1 MRNVNVSYP
10 SGRRYVRFLAGGLGF
25 ATIALSA
32 VLLSGSADAQQATPV
47 QSKPATEATKAANRS
62 VQQYLNFTDRGDF
75 DDASRG
81 LIAKPDTL
89 TIKDA
94 KGNVVWD
101 LEQYKQYIRDEKPA
115 PDSVNPSLWRN
126 AQLNMHHGLF
136 KVHDRIFQ
144 VRGYDLSNITF
155 VQGDTG
161 WIVFDP
167 LISEET
173 AKAAYEFV
181 TQRLGNRPVVAVV
194 YSHSHIDHYGGVKG
208 VVTEADVKAGKV
220 QILAPEHFAEH
231 AISENVIA
239 GNAMG
244 RRAVYMYG
252 ALLPR
257 NEKGGLNG
265 GLGQTVS
272 TGAAGLI
279 LPSRDIKTTGETV
292 TIDGVTMV
300 FQMTPGTEAPA
311 EMNTWFPQFNAMWM
325 AENTTNT
332 LHNVLTL
339 RGAQVRDPLKWAS
352 YLNETIDLYGP
363 KVEVKFQ
370 AHHWPQWGNTKIL
383 DYWKKQRD
391 LYKYQH
397 DQTVNLMNKGYTG
410 IEISNMVKLPPEL
423 DKQFYNRGYYGSI
436 KHNTRAIYQ
445 RYMGFCDAVP
455 ATLDQ
460 LPPDDAAKKYV
471 DYMGGAPAILV
482 KAKADFDKGEYRWV
496 AEILQRVVFADA
508 NNKDAKELLAD
519 AYEQMGYQSES
530 GPWRSVYLQG
540 AFELRNGVPSAGG
553 TNVASPDTIK
563 AMPPEMT
570 FDFFGVRLNGPKAAG
585 KKIVMNID
593 FTDLQKQYA
602 LSVENGVLNYAKKP
616 AANADA
622 KLTLAKTVLDRIQL
636 GEITPE
642 QAITSG
648 EMKLEGK
655 REAFTEFVGL
665 LDKFPFWFNIV
676 TPQQTATIG
685 SGGNK

>member
-10 SGRRYVRFLAGGLGF
+10 SERRFFRFLTGGLGF
-25 ATIALSA
+25 ATVALSA
-32 VLLSGSADAQQATPV
+32 ALHSGSADAQQAASA

-62 VQQYLNFTDRGDF
+62 VQQYLNFSDRSDF

-101 LEQYKQYIRDEKPA
+101 LEQYKQYIRDDKPA
-115 PDSVNPSLWRN
+115 PDSVNPSLRRN

-352 YLNETIDLYGP
+352 YLNETIDVYGP

-370 AHHWPQWGNTKIL
+370 AHHWPQWGNSKIV

-397 DQTVNLMNKGYTG
+397 DQAVNLMNKGYTG

-445 RYMGFCDAVP
+445 RYMGFYDAVP

-471 DYMGGAPAILV
+471 DYMGGAPAILA

-496 AEILQRVVFADA
+496 AEILQRVVFADP

-602 LSVENGVLNYAKKP
+602 LTVENGVLNYARKP
-616 AANADA
+616 APDADA
-622 KLTLAKTVLDRIQL
+622 KLTLAKAVLDRIQL

-676 TPQQTATIG
+676 TPQQTATVG
-685 SGGNK
+685 TGGNR